1 MPRIYSQ
8 DFYEFSIHSAP
19 RSVSKWRDSKTCN
32 ARKKN
37 ENENE
42 NLINHRYWGL

>member
-1 MPRIYSQ
+1 MSFQFIVLPVQFKNGGI
-8 DFYEFSIHSAP
+8 
-19 RSVSKWRDSKTCN
+19 
-32 ARKKN
+32 ARRAMHEKKN